1 MLYNPFLFLNSQMKK
16 CPMLRESEGQENCN
30 VSTTALSILL
40 VYTAID
46 SVLRITGQLRSGR
59 NQFNTKLSLAG
70 NQLQVITIDPQ
81 FYKCSEL
88 TL

>member
-1 MLYNPFLFLNSQMKK
+1 MKK

-46 SVLRITGQLRSGR
+46 SVLRIAGQLRSGR

-81 FYKCSEL
+81 HYKCSEL